1 MIYYTILLKQFLKYQ
16 MVYYC
21 YTFRISLLTLPLYNL
36 KKGPTKPQK
45 LRKSIVKFA
54 SNIKKALENLI

>member
-1 MIYYTILLKQFLKYQ
+1 MFIKPTIVF
-16 MVYYC
+16 
-21 YTFRISLLTLPLYNL
+21 IN
-36 KKGPTKPQK
+36 GPTRPQK